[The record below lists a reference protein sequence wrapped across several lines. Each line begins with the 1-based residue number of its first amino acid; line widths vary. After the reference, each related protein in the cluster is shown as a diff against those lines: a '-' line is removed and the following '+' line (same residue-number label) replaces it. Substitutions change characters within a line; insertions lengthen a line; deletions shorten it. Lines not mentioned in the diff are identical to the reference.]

1 MSIICFFS
9 RDLIVVRNL
18 FKDIP
23 KWLHPYI
30 ITLGINYLTE
40 TYIVTD
46 DYKQLFEM
54 LASENRIILKG
65 PKGCGKSL
73 LLLKLLSDLMERE
86 EQILYFNANTLTLFS
101 ETRKNI
107 LRIPFLK
114 EK

>member
-1 MSIICFFS
+1 VVFTYGNVWFHFS
-9 RDLIVVRNL
+9 FVRNL

-23 KWLHPYI
+23 KWLHPNI
-30 ITLGINYLTE
+30 GINYLTE

-46 DYKQLFEM
+46 NYKQLFEM
-54 LASENRIILKG
+54 LTSENRIKLKG

-101 ETRKNI
+101 ETRKYFENS
-107 LRIPFLK
+107 LS
-114 EK
+114 